1 MIDKKDCFQ
10 MQTVTSPKAI
20 LFDLDGTLI
29 DPREGIT
36 RSIQYALEKL
46 GRPVPKSDR
55 LLWCIGPPLKESFQ
69 ILLGGPSPAPAEEAL
84 MYYRERYD
92 RTGKFENKVYACVP
106 ETLETLQ
113 LAGAKLFIAT
123 AKPKVFADQIAD
135 HFHLR
140 AYFESV
146 YGSELTGERSNKAE
160 LISYILYSE
169 RLDRQSTCMIGDR
182 KHDIVGARQ
191 NNLNCIGV
199 TYGYGSREE
208 LVGAGATTTID
219 HPRQLLA
226 LLNHNVGGT
235 PA

>member
-1 MIDKKDCFQ
+1 
-10 MQTVTSPKAI
+10 MQAITSPTAI

-46 GRPVPKSDR
+46 GRPAPESDR

-69 ILLGGPSPAPAEEAL
+69 ILLDDTSSEPAEEAL
-84 MYYRERYD
+84 KHYRERYN
-92 RTGKFENKVYACVP
+92 RTGKFENKVYDGVP
-106 ETLETLQ
+106 ETLEALQ
-113 LAGAKLFIAT
+113 LAGARLYIAT
-123 AKPKVFADQIAD
+123 SKPKVFADQIAD
-135 HFHLR
+135 HFKLR

-146 YGSELTGERSNKAE
+146 YGSELTGERSDKAE
-160 LISYILYSE
+160 LIDHILSIE

-191 NNLNCIGV
+191 NDLNCIGV

-208 LVGAGATTTID
+208 LVKAGASRIID
-219 HPRQLLA
+219 NPKQLPA
-226 LLNHNVGGT
+226 LLNHSVGS
-235 PA
+235 